1 MEESVV
7 HLARRGQGGKPWQK
21 EFELAD
27 FGGSFA
33 IKLELILPRLVPD
46 RTTSPLVAL
55 LFPKTNT

>member
-33 IKLELILPRLVPD
+33 MKLVLPRPVPD